1 MILSIPVLTFAVERG
16 ARGVFGDVLVSAAT
30 SAVAVHNLPGVRCY
44 AELFYTL
51 VRALMRGGAGQGVCV
66 GGVVGGGG
74 YHGMKR
80 NACFT
85 RSPSFSNT
93 SSASMIE

>member
-16 ARGVFGDVLVSAAT
+16 AQGVFGDVLVSAAT

-51 VRALMRGGAGQGVCV
+51 VRALMRGGGLGRACALGVLSA
-66 GGVVGGGG
+66 VVGITG
-74 YHGMKR
+74 
-80 NACFT
+80 
-85 RSPSFSNT
+85 
-93 SSASMIE
+93 